1 MTIKATG
8 QCLVLEARSR
18 EAIFRQL
25 DAGTFPE
32 PTIQAAYRSV
42 DRSVNRSVDRSAD
55 PAADREPN
63 HNAPQAQPERLHC
76 TFVQNLTLTQ
86 AQAEI
91 APELALWPKNSMT
104 AQLPYTKPTYADIR
118 AAAGDL
124 FIPPD
129 DLWLEMQ
136 AGKSLTEAVKPT
148 PRYDPLNP
156 VRFDAHTYATLFD
169 FARTYRLQAHR
180 LYWIHDR
187 RLITPE
193 RIRLLTT

>member
-1 MTIKATG
+1 MPIFRLTIKATG
-8 QCLVLEARSR
+8 QCLVLEAPYR
-18 EAIFRQL
+18 EAIAHRL
-25 DAGTFPE
+25 RSGTFP
-32 PTIQAAYRSV
+32 
-42 DRSVNRSVDRSAD
+42 N
-55 PAADREPN
+55 
-63 HNAPQAQPERLHC
+63 PQVQSTPKHPQEGPWDGLHC

-156 VRFDAHTYATLFD
+156 VRFDWHTYATLFD